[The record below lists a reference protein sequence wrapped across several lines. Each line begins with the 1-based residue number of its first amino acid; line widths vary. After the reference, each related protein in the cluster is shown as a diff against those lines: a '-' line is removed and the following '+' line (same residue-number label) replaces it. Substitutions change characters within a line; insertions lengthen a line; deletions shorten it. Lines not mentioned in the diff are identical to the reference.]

1 MDFDSNILSFEHNLK
16 HSLLTINS
24 PEFQPESY
32 ETRMLLHS
40 QIPDILPAE
49 LRRSDENILLQ
60 YDISGVETL
69 ATFLSAR
76 PLGYRMLATIM
87 QSIDHL
93 LDVLEEYLLPESAL
107 LLHTNSV
114 FVTPSGDRIL
124 FTLLPGAK
132 NNFPQALS
140 SFLYSLLKRIDY
152 QEDRAVIMGYRLYQ
166 ETQREFFKM
175 EHLMEIVSSNLRR
188 EEHIIEL
195 EKLNLPDKNG
205 KSGQNTI
212 NQSLQNKPST
222 LAFSKNGVFQ
232 LAEDP
237 ICAQASQNPENPIL
251 PSNAHHFSDS
261 NTPINEMQPDTS
273 CDTIVSKSHLFPS
286 DEETYSSQN
295 ANAGY
300 FSEPFTSSAI
310 HSDVGSHSTI
320 HTEEEFHVTDLSV
333 PPLKSNVIGPR
344 PQKKSRKKVSD
355 KNITDKKRA
364 LSGKTL
370 ETALKEK
377 AVRATLKGK
386 LLFSISLMIFLPV
399 LFWFLKGRAMFQRM
413 IPILVVLEIGI
424 MIVMGIDLLIAKI
437 PEEETTPSPA
447 LA

>member
-212 NQSLQNKPST
+212 NQSLQNKPSA

-273 CDTIVSKSHLFPS
+273 CDTIVSKSHLFS
-286 DEETYSSQN
+286 
-295 ANAGY
+295 
-300 FSEPFTSSAI
+300 
-310 HSDVGSHSTI
+310 SDVGSHSTI

>member
-1 MDFDSNILSFEHNLK
+1 
-16 HSLLTINS
+16 
-24 PEFQPESY
+24 
-32 ETRMLLHS
+32 
-40 QIPDILPAE
+40 
-49 LRRSDENILLQ
+49 
-60 YDISGVETL
+60 
-69 ATFLSAR
+69 
-76 PLGYRMLATIM
+76 
-87 QSIDHL
+87 
-93 LDVLEEYLLPESAL
+93 
-107 LLHTNSV
+107 
-114 FVTPSGDRIL
+114 
-124 FTLLPGAK
+124 
-132 NNFPQALS
+132 
-140 SFLYSLLKRIDY
+140 
-152 QEDRAVIMGYRLYQ
+152 
-166 ETQREFFKM
+166 
-175 EHLMEIVSSNLRR
+175 
-188 EEHIIEL
+188 
-195 EKLNLPDKNG
+195 
-205 KSGQNTI
+205 
-212 NQSLQNKPST
+212 
-222 LAFSKNGVFQ
+222 VFQ

-273 CDTIVSKSHLFPS
+273 CDTIVSKSHLFSS